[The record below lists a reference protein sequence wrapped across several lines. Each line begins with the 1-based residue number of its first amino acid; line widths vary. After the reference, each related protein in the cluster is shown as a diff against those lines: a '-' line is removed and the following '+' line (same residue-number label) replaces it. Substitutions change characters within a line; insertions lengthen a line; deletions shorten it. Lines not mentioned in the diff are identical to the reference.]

1 MIDKVLNA
9 LETKDYRALAQ
20 CFSDNGKLF
29 DYGPSCNGLDN
40 YFCYGKDHI
49 EMFYRNR
56 FVHDHVRIGQARKE
70 SETRGSYF
78 ASYDGPYVYVRFE
91 IEGVDSDGKI
101 LKAIIHGNLYFFQ
114 QHQA

>member
-1 MIDKVLNA
+1 MISRVLNA
-9 LETKDYRALAQ
+9 MEAGDYRALAG
-20 CFSDNGKLF
+20 CFAENGRLF
-29 DYGPSCNGLDN
+29 DYGPAINGLDS

-56 FVHDHVRIGQARKE
+56 FVHDHVRIGQCRAE

-91 IEGVDSDGKI
+91 IEALDAEGKI
-101 LKAIIHGNLYFFQ
+101 LKAIIHP
-114 QHQA
+114 A